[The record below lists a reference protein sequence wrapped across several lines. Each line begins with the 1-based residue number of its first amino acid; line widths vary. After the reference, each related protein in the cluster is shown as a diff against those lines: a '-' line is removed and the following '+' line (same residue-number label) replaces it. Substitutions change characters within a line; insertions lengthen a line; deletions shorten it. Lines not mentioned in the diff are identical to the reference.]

1 VAISLI
7 TELHYGWNRHI
18 WDVPVDE
25 LSSGLKFAFA
35 SEILFALSTDITK
48 LSMLILTYRVLVT
61 GPSVLS
67 KAIKTTF
74 GVILLAGTSFCFL
87 IFFQCGYVVQTHA
100 QTNL

>member
-1 VAISLI
+1 
-7 TELHYGWNRHI
+7 
-18 WDVPVDE
+18 
-25 LSSGLKFAFA
+25 
-35 SEILFALSTDITK
+35 
-48 LSMLILTYRVLVT
+48 MLILTYRVLVT